1 MSIYKPSPVSSAVGG
16 LSSLGGSLLGGLG
29 QGLGQGVAGLLGDS
43 ALGKFGSQVAGAA
56 IGMATNEASKRISS
70 AAQTWASGVDQKLE
84 DGARDVLG
92 GLGLNIFGN
101 QSANRDALLFAGG
114 LSLSDMKH
122 IIDEVQADTLSR
134 KNFYVLQI
142 NDRSGRGPVE
152 GADGNRSLFNLFT
165 TQLSVNAFDIG
176 GETVQIGSGEL
187 DVINTSARSEL
198 NLTVMDTADGIIKE
212 WATRKASYTTP
223 SNGTVMPPYYYLFDV
238 RIVYGTNI
246 AYKQFY
252 DQVYTM
258 RVAGMQN
265 DLGRSEQGLEE
276 VPLRFVQSDTF
287 MPHWL

>member
-16 LSSLGGSLLGGLG
+16 LTSLGGSLLGGLG
-29 QGLGQGVAGLLGDS
+29 QGLGQGVAGVLGDS
-43 ALGKFGSQVAGAA
+43 ALGKFGSQAANAA
-56 IGMATNEASKRISS
+56 IGLATHEVSKRISS
-70 AAQTWASGVDQKLE
+70 AAQNWAYDVDQKIE
-84 DGARDVLG
+84 NGARKGLS
-92 GLGLNIFGN
+92 GLGLNAFDN
-101 QSANRDALLFAGG
+101 QRQKHDALLFAGG
-114 LSLSDMKH
+114 LSLVDMKQ
-122 IIDEVQADTLSR
+122 IIDEVQADTLAR

-142 NDRSGRGPVE
+142 NDRSGQGPVE

-176 GETVQIGSGEL
+176 GETIQIGSGEL
-187 DVINTSARSEL
+187 DVVNTSARSEL
-198 NLTVMDTADGIIKE
+198 NLTVLDTADGIIKD
-212 WATRKASYTTP
+212 WATRKASYTAP

-238 RIVYGTNI
+238 RIVYGTNV

-258 RVAGMQN
+258 RVASMQN
-265 DLGRSEQGLEE
+265 DVSRSEQGLEE